1 MIWFLGCS
9 RQDKASGG
17 EPSKAVGERQARN
30 ENNEVRK
37 KEKGKQREVV
47 EEGGLNKRIG
57 GRKRSGK
64 K

>member
-17 EPSKAVGERQARN
+17 EPSKAVEEGQARN
-30 ENNEVRK
+30 EDSEVRK
-37 KEKGKQREVV
+37 KEKGKQRESV

-57 GRKRSGK
+57 VRKRGGRK
-64 K
+64 